1 MHRELFS
8 LLADKAVAAG
18 FAVCRFNWRFYES
31 DPLAG
36 QPSSALQDELEQLK
50 EVIGQLRQNHAY
62 CQRKCMSSENHSVAS
77 CWQALR
83 DDAELKSGV
92 LMTPLFDE
100 MQDGQPCDVTDTYYP
115 GLLAESRPLQ
125 IIKVTMIL
133 IARLLAAP
141 YCGSGCSKY
150 HLNTAAR

>member
-1 MHRELFS
+1 MTFVVDFPAGSGFSRNRDCPGLRYAMHRELFS

-77 CWQALR
+77 
-83 DDAELKSGV
+83 
-92 LMTPLFDE
+92 
-100 MQDGQPCDVTDTYYP
+100 
-115 GLLAESRPLQ
+115 LLAG
-125 IIKVTMIL
+125 T
-133 IARLLAAP
+133 AR
-141 YCGSGCSKY
+141 
-150 HLNTAAR
+150 RR